1 MSRPVAK
8 TGKRASAPKVD
19 TQNDIINYKL
29 DQIHSIL
36 EKNQKDIE
44 DLKKQVA
51 MGQGGI
57 KAIFILG
64 AFVGLLLGI
73 AKYLKF
79 WG

>member
-1 MSRPVAK
+1 MSRPVKKLAK
-8 TGKRASAPKVD
+8 TVHKSD
-19 TQNDIINYKL
+19 SQNDIINYKL

>member
-1 MSRPVAK
+1 MSRPARK
-8 TGKRASAPKVD
+8 TGKVTTAPKKD
-19 TQNDIINYKL
+19 NQNDIINFKL
-29 DQIHSIL
+29 DQIQTIL